1 MWYLGAWAWL
11 QANYHLVLA
20 ALGILFFVDA
30 NKVIKDVVEAI
41 LELLR
46 QAMQASWNEADTYM
60 FLKGAYEGLPLRCK
74 QALHWYCF
82 LSGTTVD
89 DLLHA
94 LAEWWITN
102 AEFAMLIVPPPT
114 ELPDE
119 GQGKPC
125 KPGVED
131 YGEQWRKK

>member
-1 MWYLGAWAWL
+1 MWYLVVWAWL
-11 QANYHLVLA
+11 QANYHWTLA
-20 ALGILFFVDA
+20 VLGILVFVDA
-30 NKVIKDVVEAI
+30 NKVIRDVVEAI
-41 LELLR
+41 LGLL
-46 QAMQASWNEADTYM
+46 QDAMRADWTVKDTYM
-60 FLKGAYEGLPLRCK
+60 FLKEAYEGLPLRCK

-102 AEFAMLIVPPPT
+102 AEFAMIITPPSK
-114 ELPDE
+114 E